1 MWSMKQSVVK
11 GMALTAGLGILLFFQ
26 ACLPG
31 DDDFYDANKYFEA
44 DVETIKTY
52 LETNGID
59 AEVDSATGAYF
70 LTHSTGQ
77 GYKTL
82 NGVEVDIQYR
92 GFTLDG
98 VEFVNNFSG
107 FPVTIKLG
115 DENTYPAALKDAVL
129 IAVFL
134 MHEGDSSTIYSPSF
148 YGFQDE
154 TYGSVPP
161 NTPIAYTIKF
171 VDIKKLDEDY
181 VKIDQYITSK
191 GFSAVIDPEFGTR
204 TVVHVP
210 GNTIEIDN
218 NDYVTLNYTG
228 KLLDDQQFDTS
239 YGRNPLGFTVGRG
252 ELIPGFELGVREL
265 NNLDSA
271 TIFVPSIYGYGA
283 KANGTIPANSA
294 LVFAIKIVSVQ
305 KYL

>member
-1 MWSMKQSVVK
+1 MKQNVIK
-11 GMALTAGLGILLFFQ
+11 GLVLTTGLGALLFFQ

-31 DDDFYDANKYFEA
+31 NEDTYDANKYFKI
-44 DVETIKTY
+44 DSETLKNYI
-52 LETNGID
+52 ETNSID
-59 AEVDSATGAYF
+59 AEVDSATGVY
-70 LTHSTGQ
+70 LVTHSPGE

-82 NGVEVDIQYR
+82 NGVDIELHYR

-98 VEFVNNFSG
+98 EQFVNSFAG
-107 FPVTIKLG
+107 FPVNIKLG
-115 DENTYPAALKDAVL
+115 DENTYPAPLTDAVL
-129 IAVFL
+129 IAIFS
-134 MHEGDSSTIYSPSF
+134 MHEGDSTTIYSPSY
-148 YGFQDE
+148 YGFQDQQ
-154 TYGSVPP
+154 YNNVPP

-181 VKIDQYITSK
+181 VKIDQYITTK
-191 GFSAVIDPEFGTR
+191 GFTAEIDPEFGTR

-210 GNTIEIDN
+210 GSTTGIDN
-218 NDYVTLNYTG
+218 NDYITLNYTG

-239 YGRNPLGFTVGRG
+239 YGKNPLGFTIAKG

-283 KANGTIPANSA
+283 KASGTIPANSV
-294 LVFAIKIVSVQ
+294 LVFGIKIVSVQ

>member
-1 MWSMKQSVVK
+1 MWSMKQSVIK
-11 GMALTAGLGILLFFQ
+11 GLLLTVGLGTLLFFQ

-31 DDDFYDANKYFEA
+31 DENVYDANKYFKE
-44 DVETIKTY
+44 DLVTLQNYI
-52 LETNGID
+52 ETNNID
-59 AEVDSATGAYF
+59 AVMDSASGVYIE
-70 LTHSTGQ
+70 THSTGS

-82 NGVEVDIQYR
+82 NGVDIDFHYQ

-98 VEFVNNFSG
+98 TQFVNSYAG
-107 FPVTIKLG
+107 FPVSIKLG
-115 DENTYPAALKDAVL
+115 DDKTYPAPLTDAVL
-129 IAVFL
+129 IAIFE
-134 MHEGDSSTIYSPSF
+134 MHVGDSATIYSPSY
-148 YGFQDE
+148 YGFQDKG
-154 TYGSVPP
+154 YGSVPP

-171 VDIKKLDEDY
+171 LDIKKLDEDY

-191 GFSAVIDPEFGTR
+191 GFTAVIDPEFGTR

-210 GNTIEIDN
+210 GNTTEVDN

-228 KLLDDQQFDTS
+228 VLLDDQQFDTS
-239 YGRNPLGFTVGRG
+239 YGRSPLGFTVGQG

-283 KANGTIPANSA
+283 KANGTIPINSV
-294 LVFAIKIVSVQ
+294 LVFGIKVISVQ